1 MTDVETADS
10 AAEIL
15 LPGGNSVELL
25 GTYGSDKT
33 HALSAWTSTA
43 RELTKEKE
51 ERIPELLKY
60 LASNQHETPFEK
72 SMLHFLIKCYTASH
86 IHVLKHRI
94 GVSTNGECLAPD
106 TEVWTE
112 TITENSGRT
121 IRKREIKDLYNR
133 WHYGVQDK
141 AHKRRGRKNKGTII
155 EEENISRRTR
165 LLPSCRN
172 QTIRV
177 LNEETG
183 FFELAVIE
191 DIVKNG
197 KKELYKLETIKGF
210 SIKASKDHLIY
221 TSNGWKR
228 LGDLTLNDEIAVNG
242 KRNKN
247 KRIVSK
253 PLRQAIGVWTTQ
265 QRTRLILPYDYCY
278 MCCEEFDRNHLD
290 LDHVIP
296 VALDLKKALDE
307 DNLKPICKNC
317 HKQKIK
323 AEQELKNAQII
334 AGVNFSRLKTLPYKI
349 GEETTYD
356 LVLRGEWKGFVANG
370 IVVHNSARYK
380 ELQDDK
386 FFIPPDWPPEY
397 AKYFE
402 EKIKDLYKEY
412 HFALK
417 YLEKNIGRTR
427 AKESARFWLP
437 YANQLYLD
445 VSFNFRSF
453 MHFQLLRNDRDHAQ
467 KEVNDIAEAMLT
479 LVRNTNLF
487 NESLKGFGYATS

>member
-1 MTDVETADS
+1 MTEVETADS

-72 SMLHFLIKCYTASH
+72 STIHFLIKVETATH
-86 IHVLKHRI
+86 IQILKHRI
-94 GVSTNGECLAPD
+94 AVSLNGE
-106 TEVWTE
+106 
-112 TITENSGRT
+112 
-121 IRKREIKDLYNR
+121 
-133 WHYGVQDK
+133 
-141 AHKRRGRKNKGTII
+141 
-155 EEENISRRTR
+155 
-165 LLPSCRN
+165 
-172 QTIRV
+172 
-177 LNEETG
+177 
-183 FFELAVIE
+183 
-191 DIVKNG
+191 
-197 KKELYKLETIKGF
+197 
-210 SIKASKDHLIY
+210 
-221 TSNGWKR
+221 
-228 LGDLTLNDEIAVNG
+228 
-242 KRNKN
+242 
-247 KRIVSK
+247 
-253 PLRQAIGVWTTQ
+253 
-265 QRTRLILPYDYCY
+265 
-278 MCCEEFDRNHLD
+278 
-290 LDHVIP
+290 
-296 VALDLKKALDE
+296 
-307 DNLKPICKNC
+307 
-317 HKQKIK
+317 
-323 AEQELKNAQII
+323 
-334 AGVNFSRLKTLPYKI
+334 
-349 GEETTYD
+349 
-356 LVLRGEWKGFVANG
+356 
-370 IVVHNSARYK
+370 SARYK